1 MNILRAE
8 VFEFESEFTNNY
20 ELSFRS
26 SWLDGALTANANI
39 FYIDWEDQQVRV
51 QLSEATLDAETAN
64 AGASSIKGFELELN
78 YLVNEALTLYGSL
91 GQADTEFTDFRVVVP
106 NVGADDTIFDLSGRS
121 FADAPEWTANIGATY
136 KNAGGLFANVN
147 ANYADGS
154 NALVNPF
161 VSGRTESDPD
171 FDQQNDSRVV
181 VNAQVGYE
189 WDSFGIYLIASNL
202 LDEEYISNAARF
214 DDRSS
219 TVNRQSLGNPQQFSV
234 SFRGRF

>member
-8 VFEFESEFTNNY
+8 VFEFDSEFTNNY

-26 SWLDGALTANANI
+26 SWLDGALTANANV

-51 QLSEATLDAETAN
+51 QLSEASLDAETVN

-78 YLVNEALTLYGSL
+78 YLVNETLTVYGSL

-214 DDRSS
+214 DL
-219 TVNRQSLGNPQQFSV
+219 SLIHI
-234 SFRGRF
+234 